1 MTRFMKKKLTVYD
14 LLKLKGVRQ
23 IHEVYVNNVEEA
35 IAAEEAGI
43 DMICTAY
50 DMPHHGIF
58 GKLDDVKRIR
68 DAAPNTHLMSAAP
81 EKSYATADEAVR
93 AAYKLL
99 SIGCDSFYTNNSSSI
114 IKNLRK
120 EKVPVISHVGL
131 IPGHVNWIGGFRAIG
146 KNANEAIQV
155 LEHALELDDAGAIG
169 LEVEVVPPKVAE
181 IITKKVKLLTI
192 SMGSG
197 SGCDGQYLFSQDILG
212 YNTGHVPRHSR
223 IYRNFKKEFDKLHV
237 ERVDAYKEFIKDT
250 EDKKFN
256 DPKITVGIEDKEYES
271 FLKLSEKY

>member
-1 MTRFMKKKLTVYD
+1 MKKKLTVYD

-114 IKNLRK
+114 IKSLRK

-146 KNANEAIQV
+146 KNAKEAIHV

-237 ERVDAYKEFIKDT
+237 ERVNAYKEFIKDT
-250 EDKKFN
+250 EDKKFD

-271 FLKLSEKY
+271 FLKLSDKY

>member
-1 MTRFMKKKLTVYD
+1 MKKKLTVYD

-114 IKNLRK
+114 IKSLRK

-146 KNANEAIQV
+146 KNAKEAIEV

-237 ERVDAYKEFIKDT
+237 ERVNAYKEFIKDT
-250 EDKKFN
+250 EDKKFD
-256 DPKITVGIEDKEYES
+256 DPKITVGIEDKEYDS
-271 FLKLSEKY
+271 FLKLSDKY

>member
-1 MTRFMKKKLTVYD
+1 MKNKLTVYD

-114 IKNLRK
+114 IRSLRK

-146 KNANEAIQV
+146 KNAKEAIQV

-169 LEVEVVPPKVAE
+169 LEVEVVPPKVAK

-237 ERVDAYKEFIKDT
+237 ERVNAYKEFIKDT
-250 EDKKFN
+250 EDKKFD
-256 DPKITVGIEDKEYES
+256 DPKITVGIEDREYES
-271 FLKLSEKY
+271 FLKLSDKY

>member
-1 MTRFMKKKLTVYD
+1 MKKKFTVYD
-14 LLKLKGVRQ
+14 LLNLKGVKQ

-35 IAAEEAGI
+35 IAAEEAGV

-58 GKLDDVKRIR
+58 GKLEDVKRIR
-68 DAAPNTHLMSAAP
+68 EAAPNTHLMSAAP

-114 IKNLRK
+114 IKSLRK
-120 EKVPVISHVGL
+120 EKVPVISHIGL

-146 KNANEAIQV
+146 KNAKEAIEV

-197 SGCDGQYLFSQDILG
+197 SECDGQYLFSQDILG

-223 IYRNFKKEFDKLHV
+223 IYRNFKKEFDKLHI
-237 ERVDAYKEFIKDT
+237 ERVNAYKEFVKDT
-250 EDKKFN
+250 EDKNFN

>member
-1 MTRFMKKKLTVYD
+1 MKKKLTVYD

-114 IKNLRK
+114 IRSLRK

-146 KNANEAIQV
+146 KNAKEAIEV

-197 SGCDGQYLFSQDILG
+197 SECDGQYLFSQDILG

-223 IYRNFKKEFDKLHV
+223 IYRNFKKEFDKLHI
-237 ERVDAYKEFIKDT
+237 ERVNAYKEFVKDT
-250 EDKKFN
+250 EDKNFN

>member
-1 MTRFMKKKLTVYD
+1 MKNKLTVYD

-114 IKNLRK
+114 IRSLRK

-146 KNANEAIQV
+146 KNAKEAIEV

-237 ERVDAYKEFIKDT
+237 ERVNAYKEFIKDT
-250 EDKKFN
+250 EDKKF
-256 DPKITVGIEDKEYES
+256 DDTKITVGIEDKEYES
-271 FLKLSEKY
+271 FLKLSDKY

>member
-1 MTRFMKKKLTVYD
+1 MKKKLTVYD
-14 LLKLKGVRQ
+14 MLKLKGERQ

-50 DMPHHGIF
+50 DMPHHGIY
-58 GKLDDVKRIR
+58 GKLEDVKRIR
-68 DAAPNTHLMSAAP
+68 EAAPNTHLMSAAP

-99 SIGCDSFYTNNSSSI
+99 SIGCDSFYTNNSSNI

-146 KNANEAIQV
+146 KNANEAIGV

-212 YNTGHVPRHSR
+212 YNKGHVPRHSR
-223 IYRNFKKEFDKLHV
+223 IYRNFKKKFDELHI
-237 ERVDAYKEFIKDT
+237 ERVNAYKEFIKDT
-250 EDKKFN
+250 EDKNFN

-271 FLKLSEKY
+271 FLKISEKY

>member
-1 MTRFMKKKLTVYD
+1 MKKKLTVYD
-14 LLKLKGVRQ
+14 LLNLKGVKQ

-35 IAAEEAGI
+35 IAAEEAGV

-58 GKLDDVKRIR
+58 GKLEDVKRIR
-68 DAAPNTHLMSAAP
+68 EAAPNTHLMSAAP

-120 EKVPVISHVGL
+120 EKVPVISHIGL

-146 KNANEAIQV
+146 KNAKEAIEV

-197 SGCDGQYLFSQDILG
+197 SECDGQYLFSQDILG

-223 IYRNFKKEFDKLHV
+223 IYRNFKKEFDKLHT
-237 ERVDAYKEFIKDT
+237 ERVNAYKEFVKDT
-250 EDKKFN
+250 EDKNFN

>member
-1 MTRFMKKKLTVYD
+1 MKKKLTVYD
-14 LLKLKGVRQ
+14 LLNLKGVKQ

-35 IAAEEAGI
+35 IAAEEAGV

-58 GKLDDVKRIR
+58 GKLEDVKRIR
-68 DAAPNTHLMSAAP
+68 EAAPNTHLMSAAP

-120 EKVPVISHVGL
+120 EKVPVISHIGL

-146 KNANEAIQV
+146 KNAKEAIEV

-181 IITKKVKLLTI
+181 IITKKVNLLTI

-223 IYRNFKKEFDKLHV
+223 IYRNFKNEFDKLHI
-237 ERVDAYKEFIKDT
+237 ERVNAYKEFVKDT
-250 EDKKFN
+250 EDKNFN
-256 DPKITVGIEDKEYES
+256 DPKITVEIEDKEYES

>member
-1 MTRFMKKKLTVYD
+1 MKKKLTVYD
-14 LLKLKGVRQ
+14 MLKLKGERQ

-50 DMPHHGIF
+50 DMPHHGIY
-58 GKLDDVKRIR
+58 GKLEDVKRIR
-68 DAAPNTHLMSAAP
+68 EAAPNTHLMSAAP

-99 SIGCDSFYTNNSSSI
+99 SIGCDSFYTNNSSNI

-146 KNANEAIQV
+146 KNADEALGV

-212 YNTGHVPRHSR
+212 YNNGHVPRHSR
-223 IYRNFKKEFDKLHV
+223 IYRNFKKKFDELHI
-237 ERVDAYKEFIKDT
+237 ERVNAYKEFIKDT
-250 EDKKFN
+250 EDKNFN

>member
-1 MTRFMKKKLTVYD
+1 MKKKLTVYD

-114 IKNLRK
+114 IKSLRK

-146 KNANEAIQV
+146 KNAKEAIEV

-237 ERVDAYKEFIKDT
+237 ERVNAYKEFIKDT
-250 EDKKFN
+250 EDKKFD

>member
-1 MTRFMKKKLTVYD
+1 MKKKLTVYD
-14 LLKLKGVRQ
+14 MLKLKGERQ

-50 DMPHHGIF
+50 DMPHHGIY
-58 GKLDDVKRIR
+58 GKLEDVKRIR
-68 DAAPNTHLMSAAP
+68 EAAPNTHLMSAAP

-99 SIGCDSFYTNNSSSI
+99 SIGCDSFYTNNSSNI

-146 KNANEAIQV
+146 KNADEALGV

-212 YNTGHVPRHSR
+212 YNSGHVPRHSR
-223 IYRNFKKEFDKLHV
+223 IYRNFKKKFDELHI
-237 ERVDAYKEFIKDT
+237 ERVNAYKEFIKDT
-250 EDKKFN
+250 EDKNFN

>member
-1 MTRFMKKKLTVYD
+1 MKKKLTVYD
-14 LLKLKGVRQ
+14 LLNLKGVKQ

-35 IAAEEAGI
+35 IAAEEAGV

-58 GKLDDVKRIR
+58 GKLEDVKRIR

-114 IKNLRK
+114 IKDLRR
-120 EKVPVISHVGL
+120 EKVPVISHIGL
-131 IPGHVNWIGGFRAIG
+131 IPGHINWIGGFRAIG
-146 KNANEAIQV
+146 KNAKEAIEV

-197 SGCDGQYLFSQDILG
+197 SECDGQYLFSQDILG
-212 YNTGHVPRHSR
+212 YNSGHVPRHSR
-223 IYRNFKKEFDKLHV
+223 IYRNFKKEFDKLHN
-237 ERVDAYKEFIKDT
+237 ERVNAYKEFVKDT
-250 EDKKFN
+250 EDKNFN

>member
-1 MTRFMKKKLTVYD
+1 MKKKLTVYD
-14 LLKLKGVRQ
+14 LLNLKGVKQ

-35 IAAEEAGI
+35 IAAEEAGV

-58 GKLDDVKRIR
+58 GKLEDVKRIR
-68 DAAPNTHLMSAAP
+68 EAAPNTHLMSAAP

-120 EKVPVISHVGL
+120 EKVPVISHIGL
-131 IPGHVNWIGGFRAIG
+131 IPGHINWIGGFRAIG
-146 KNANEAIQV
+146 KNAKEAIEV

-197 SGCDGQYLFSQDILG
+197 SECDGQYLFSQDILG

-223 IYRNFKKEFDKLHV
+223 IYRNFKKEFDKLHI
-237 ERVDAYKEFIKDT
+237 ERVNAYKEFVKDT
-250 EDKKFN
+250 EDKNFN
-256 DPKITVGIEDKEYES
+256 DPKITVGIEDEEYES

>member
-1 MTRFMKKKLTVYD
+1 MKKKLTVYD

-99 SIGCDSFYTNNSSSI
+99 SIGCDSFYTNNSSNI

-237 ERVDAYKEFIKDT
+237 ERVNAYKEFIKDT

>member
-1 MTRFMKKKLTVYD
+1 MKKKLTVYD

-114 IKNLRK
+114 IKSLRK
-120 EKVPVISHVGL
+120 EKVPVISHIGL

-146 KNANEAIQV
+146 KNAKEAIEV

-181 IITKKVKLLTI
+181 IITKKVNLLTI

-237 ERVDAYKEFIKDT
+237 ERVNAYKEFIKDT
-250 EDKKFN
+250 EDKKFD

-271 FLKLSEKY
+271 FLKLSDKY

>member
-1 MTRFMKKKLTVYD
+1 MKKKRTVYD

-114 IKNLRK
+114 IKSLRK

-146 KNANEAIQV
+146 KNAKEAIEV

-237 ERVDAYKEFIKDT
+237 ERVNAYKEFIKDT
-250 EDKKFN
+250 EDKKFD
-256 DPKITVGIEDKEYES
+256 DPKITVGIEDREYES
-271 FLKLSEKY
+271 FLKLSDKY

>member
-1 MTRFMKKKLTVYD
+1 MKNKLTVYD

-114 IKNLRK
+114 IRSLRK

-146 KNANEAIQV
+146 KNAKEAIEV

-169 LEVEVVPPKVAE
+169 LEVEVVPPKIAE

-237 ERVDAYKEFIKDT
+237 ERVNAYKEFIKDT
-250 EDKKFN
+250 EDKKFD

-271 FLKLSEKY
+271 FLKLSDKY

>member
-1 MTRFMKKKLTVYD
+1 MKKKLTVYD

-114 IKNLRK
+114 ITSLRK

-146 KNANEAIQV
+146 KNAKEAIQV

-237 ERVDAYKEFIKDT
+237 ERVNAYKEFIKDT
-250 EDKKFN
+250 EDKKFD

-271 FLKLSEKY
+271 FLKLSDKY

>member
-1 MTRFMKKKLTVYD
+1 MKKKLTVYD
-14 LLKLKGVRQ
+14 LLNLKGVKQ

-35 IAAEEAGI
+35 IAAEEAGV

-114 IKNLRK
+114 IKSLRK

-146 KNANEAIQV
+146 KNAKEAIEV

-237 ERVDAYKEFIKDT
+237 ERVNAYKEFIKDT
-250 EDKKFN
+250 EDKKFD
-256 DPKITVGIEDKEYES
+256 DPKITVGIEDKEYDS
-271 FLKLSEKY
+271 FLKLSDKY

>member
-1 MTRFMKKKLTVYD
+1 MKKKLTVYD
-14 LLKLKGVRQ
+14 LLNLKGVKQ

-35 IAAEEAGI
+35 IAAEEAGV

-58 GKLDDVKRIR
+58 GKLEDVKRIR
-68 DAAPNTHLMSAAP
+68 EAAPNTHLMSAAP

-114 IKNLRK
+114 IKDLRK
-120 EKVPVISHVGL
+120 EKVPVISHIGL
-131 IPGHVNWIGGFRAIG
+131 IPGHINWIGGFRAIG
-146 KNANEAIQV
+146 KNAKEAIRV

-223 IYRNFKKEFDKLHV
+223 IYRNFKKEFDKLHI
-237 ERVDAYKEFIKDT
+237 ERVNAYKEFVKDT
-250 EDKKFN
+250 EDKNFN

>member
-1 MTRFMKKKLTVYD
+1 MKKKLTVYD
-14 LLKLKGVRQ
+14 LLNLKGVKQ

-35 IAAEEAGI
+35 IAAEEAGV

-58 GKLDDVKRIR
+58 GKLEDVKRIR
-68 DAAPNTHLMSAAP
+68 EAAPNTHLMSAAP

-120 EKVPVISHVGL
+120 EKVPVISHIGL

-146 KNANEAIQV
+146 KNAKEAIEV

-223 IYRNFKKEFDKLHV
+223 IYRNFKKEFDKLHI
-237 ERVDAYKEFIKDT
+237 ERVNAYKEFVKDT
-250 EDKKFN
+250 EDKNFN
-256 DPKITVGIEDKEYES
+256 DPKITVGIEDEEYES

>member
-1 MTRFMKKKLTVYD
+1 MKKKLTVYD

-237 ERVDAYKEFIKDT
+237 ERVNAYKEFIKDT
-250 EDKKFN
+250 EDKNFN

>member
-1 MTRFMKKKLTVYD
+1 MKKKLTVYD
-14 LLKLKGVRQ
+14 LLNLKGVKQ

-35 IAAEEAGI
+35 IAAEEAGV

-58 GKLDDVKRIR
+58 GKLEDVKRIR
-68 DAAPNTHLMSAAP
+68 EAAPNTHLMSAAP

-114 IKNLRK
+114 IKNLRR
-120 EKVPVISHVGL
+120 EKVPVISHIGL
-131 IPGHVNWIGGFRAIG
+131 IPGHINWIGGFRAIG
-146 KNANEAIQV
+146 KNAKEAIEV

-237 ERVDAYKEFIKDT
+237 ERVNAYKEFVKDT
-250 EDKKFN
+250 EDKNFN
-256 DPKITVGIEDKEYES
+256 DPKITVGIEDKEYEN

>member
-1 MTRFMKKKLTVYD
+1 MKKKLTVYD
-14 LLKLKGVRQ
+14 LLKLKGKRQ
-23 IHEVYVNNVEEA
+23 IHEVYVNNVDEA

-50 DMPHHGIF
+50 DMPQHGIY
-58 GKLDDVKRIR
+58 GKLEDVKRIR

-99 SIGCDSFYTNNSSSI
+99 AIGCDSFYTNNSSKI
-114 IKNLRK
+114 IKSLRM

-131 IPGHVNWIGGFRAIG
+131 IPGQANWIGGFRAIG
-146 KNANEAIQV
+146 KNSKEAIEV
-155 LEHALELDDAGAIG
+155 LEHAIELDDAGAIG

-181 IITKKVKLLTI
+181 IITKKVNLLTI

-197 SGCDGQYLFSQDILG
+197 SFCDGQYLFSQDILG
-212 YNTGHVPRHSR
+212 YNTGHIPRHSR
-223 IYRNFKKEFDKLHV
+223 IYRNFKKEFDNLHK
-237 ERVDAYKEFIKDT
+237 ERVKAYKEFIQDT
-250 EDKKFN
+250 ENKNFN
-256 DPKITVGIEDKEYES
+256 DPKITVKIEDREYEK
-271 FLKLSEKY
+271 FLKLSEKF

>member
-1 MTRFMKKKLTVYD
+1 MKKKLSVYD
-14 LLKLKGVRQ
+14 LLNLKGIKQ

-35 IAAEEAGI
+35 IAAEEAGV

-58 GKLDDVKRIR
+58 GKLEDVKRIR
-68 DAAPNTHLMSAAP
+68 EAAPNTHLMSAAP

-120 EKVPVISHVGL
+120 EKVPVISHIGL

-146 KNANEAIQV
+146 KNAKEAIRV

-237 ERVDAYKEFIKDT
+237 ERVNAYKEFVKDT
-250 EDKKFN
+250 EDKNFN
-256 DPKITVGIEDKEYES
+256 DPKITVGIEDKEYEN

>member
-1 MTRFMKKKLTVYD
+1 MKKKLTVYD
-14 LLKLKGVRQ
+14 LLNLKGVKQ

-35 IAAEEAGI
+35 IAAEEAGV

-58 GKLDDVKRIR
+58 GKLEDVKRIR
-68 DAAPNTHLMSAAP
+68 EAAPNTHLMSAAP

-120 EKVPVISHVGL
+120 EKVPVISHIGL

-146 KNANEAIQV
+146 KNAKEAVEV

-181 IITKKVKLLTI
+181 IITKKVNLLTI

-237 ERVDAYKEFIKDT
+237 ERVNAYKEFVKDT
-250 EDKKFN
+250 EDKNFN

>member
-1 MTRFMKKKLTVYD
+1 MYLFKKKLTVYD

-99 SIGCDSFYTNNSSSI
+99 SIGCDSLYTNNSSSI
-114 IKNLRK
+114 IRSLRK

-146 KNANEAIQV
+146 KNAKEAIEV

-237 ERVDAYKEFIKDT
+237 ERVNAYKEFIKDT
-250 EDKKFN
+250 EDKKFD
-256 DPKITVGIEDKEYES
+256 DPKITVGIEDREYES
-271 FLKLSEKY
+271 FLKLSDKY

>member
-1 MTRFMKKKLTVYD
+1 MKKKLTVYD
-14 LLKLKGVRQ
+14 LLNLKGVKQ

-35 IAAEEAGI
+35 IAAEEAGV

-58 GKLDDVKRIR
+58 GKLEDVKRIR
-68 DAAPNTHLMSAAP
+68 EAAPNTHLMSAAP

-120 EKVPVISHVGL
+120 EKVPVISHIGL

-146 KNANEAIQV
+146 KNAKEAIEV

-197 SGCDGQYLFSQDILG
+197 SECDGQYLFSQDILG

-237 ERVDAYKEFIKDT
+237 ERVNAYKEFVKDT
-250 EDKKFN
+250 EDKNFK
-256 DPKITVGIEDKEYES
+256 DPKITVGIEDKEYEN